1 MILNFERGFAFPAS
15 SKLPQI
21 SRDLIRPLFILMT
34 LPSQQSHHVFTLTS
48 SGAIWAD
55 LVPTV
60 ILLAIYFC
68 IADFVL
74 IGQCLYY
81 NHINAKSKR
90 HASIASAVSEEE
102 PLLSRRRSSD
112 ATGLP
117 GSHRRRSSAQGD
129 RNDTLAKILE
139 VEESDEGNAWLRN
152 SLSILGVIA
161 VGTAGWAIA
170 WQSSVWKP
178 TPEGG
183 DVPVQ
188 IETALGAKLLGY
200 TSAVCYLG

>member
-1 MILNFERGFAFPAS
+1 
-15 SKLPQI
+15 
-21 SRDLIRPLFILMT
+21 MT
-34 LPSQQSHHVFTLTS
+34 HPFKGLSHHVFLLTF

-129 RNDTLAKILE
+129 RNDSLAKILE
-139 VEESDEGNAWLRN
+139 VEESNEGNAWLRN

-178 TPEGG
+178 SPEGR